1 MSRLTNH
8 IAPAELTVIG
18 TAILV
23 AALAE
28 ATGIASALAA
38 ALGCVAALVLRPRL
52 ARKPPERPP
61 LLVDAIG
68 GRDGV
73 LLLLHLSR
81 SDAAAAVETA
91 MRAQCRRGDVTGRV
105 GRRVLVVFFD
115 GAGPVAGAS
124 LAERMLRAA
133 QEAWP
138 GDPAELR
145 VGWIWR
151 RADDPVSESLQCAS
165 SVLSEARQRPAGTV
179 LRASRCGKVR
189 PNLNPKSGHAVA
201 PGLTLV
207 MGTPS

>member
-1 MSRLTNH
+1 MSRLSNP

-18 TAILV
+18 AAILV

-28 ATGIASALAA
+28 ASGVAASLAA
-38 ALGCVAALVLRPRL
+38 AFGCVAALVMRPRL
-52 ARKPPERPP
+52 TRKLPERPP

-124 LAERMLRAA
+124 LAKRMLRAA
-133 QEAWP
+133 QEAGP
-138 GDPAELR
+138 GNPAELR

-151 RADDPVSESLQCAS
+151 MADDPVSESLQRAS
-165 SVLSEARQRPAGTV
+165 TVLSEARQRPAGTV
-179 LRASRCGKVR
+179 LRASRCGKLR
-189 PNLNPKSGHAVA
+189 PNLDPKSGQAVA
-201 PGLTLV
+201 PGLTLL
-207 MGTPS
+207 MSTSS